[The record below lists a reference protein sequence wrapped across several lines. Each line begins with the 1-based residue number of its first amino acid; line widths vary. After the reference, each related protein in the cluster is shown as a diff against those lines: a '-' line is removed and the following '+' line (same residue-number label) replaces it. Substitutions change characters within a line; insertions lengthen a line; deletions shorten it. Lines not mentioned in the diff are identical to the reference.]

1 MTMGNWTGIND
12 LSRLH
17 WTQHQ
22 DSPQMDEIRLRHHF
36 LDMDDV
42 ATQLFQWIAGTMIC
56 AS

>member
-1 MTMGNWTGIND
+1 
-12 LSRLH
+12 
-17 WTQHQ
+17 
-22 DSPQMDEIRLRHHF
+22 MDEIRLRHHF